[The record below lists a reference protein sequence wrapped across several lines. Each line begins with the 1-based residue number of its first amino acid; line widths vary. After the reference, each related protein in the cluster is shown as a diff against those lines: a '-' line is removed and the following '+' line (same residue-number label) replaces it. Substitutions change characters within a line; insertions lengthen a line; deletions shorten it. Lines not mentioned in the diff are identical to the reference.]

1 MEHFDTI
8 HDSPSHIHHSA
19 LPFSPSSSWLHKCY
33 SAELSQEVQ
42 VAKGLPAEW
51 GTCLR
56 TVSLG
61 KHVYDL
67 SYQNNAIAAGFGIDI
82 IILNAITGSQI
93 AVLSGHEGIVQS
105 VTYSPD
111 GISLISGSF
120 DNTVKLWDVQTGGV
134 VKTFY
139 GHTQYVLSVSAS
151 ADCARIASGSE
162 DHTIRLWNTQTG
174 ECSCVIDQEGM
185 VEHVSFFP
193 TDPQHLLSICGDKIK
208 QWDIDG
214 HQVGHAYDGSHVAF
228 SSDGTQ
234 FASCYGEAVKVQNSS
249 SGVIVAELQMGSS
262 YSGISR
268 FCCFSPDGRLI
279 AVNSYKTAY
288 VWNITSSTPI
298 LIETFTGH
306 TEVITSIVFSS
317 PSSLISASFDGSIK
331 FWQIGP
337 SSKDPL
343 EAPKSTSLDSATI
356 RSVTLQA
363 KDGIIITSDLDG
375 VVRTWDILT
384 GLCKAS
390 FQIPV
395 EVSDIRDA
403 RLINGKIILVGYA
416 DKRIN
421 IWDAEKGK
429 LLRIDETN
437 FSGGLKISDDESRVF
452 CLAGGF
458 IKAWSIQ
465 TGEIMGKVHAR
476 GREYGSLTIDNSR
489 VWVWDSSYSHEV
501 GWDFG
506 TPGSSP
512 VPLPKTPPY
521 RLHPNGTML
530 WDIRLHRI
538 KDTRTGKVVF
548 QLPKRYGSPFDVR
561 WNGQYLVASFFP
573 TSMNVLILDFGH
585 ILK

>member
-1 MEHFDTI
+1 MISSNDLTRLDFRITRVEPNVFRPRSLT
-8 HDSPSHIHHSA
+8 DSPSHIYHST

-33 SAELSQEVQ
+33 STELSQEVQ

-51 GTCLR
+51 GICLR

-61 KHVYDL
+61 KQVYDL
-67 SYQNNAIAAGFGIDI
+67 SYQNNAIAAGFDIDI

-93 AVLSGHEGIVQS
+93 AVLSGHRGVVQS

-111 GISLISGSF
+111 GISLISGSS

-139 GHTQYVLSVSAS
+139 GHTQYVSSVSAS
-151 ADCARIASGSE
+151 ADCARIASGSRDE
-162 DHTIRLWNTQTG
+162 IIRLWDIQTG
-174 ECSCVIDQEGM
+174 ECSCVIDQEGR

-193 TDPQHLLSICGDKIK
+193 TDPQHLLSICGGKVK

-234 FASCYGEAVKVQNSS
+234 FASCYRGVVKVQNSS
-249 SGVIVAELQMGSS
+249 SGVTVADLQMGSS
-262 YSGISR
+262 YSGI
-268 FCCFSPDGRLI
+268 CCFSPDSRLI
-279 AVNSYKTAY
+279 AVASYDTAY
-288 VWNITSSTPI
+288 VWNITSSTPN

-306 TEVITSIVFSS
+306 TETITSIVFSS
-317 PSSLISASFDGSIK
+317 PSSLISASLDGSIK

-356 RSVTLQA
+356 WSVTLQA
-363 KDGIIITSDLDG
+363 KDGIIITSHSDG

-390 FQIPV
+390 FQIPAK
-395 EVSDIRDA
+395 VSDIRDA
-403 RLINGKIILVGYA
+403 QLINGKIILVWYA
-416 DKRIN
+416 DERIN

-429 LLRIDETN
+429 LLRTDETN
-437 FSGGLKISDDESRVF
+437 FSGGLKISDDETRVF

-465 TGEIMGKVHAR
+465 TGEIMGKVYAGFR
-476 GREYGSLTIDNSR
+476 GEGSLTIDNSR
-489 VWVWDSSYSHEV
+489 VWVWDSSYSHEA

-530 WDIRLHRI
+530 WDIGVTNWI
-538 KDTRTGKVVF
+538 
-548 QLPKRYGSPFDVR
+548 PKGS
-561 WNGQYLVASFFP
+561 SE
-573 TSMNVLILDFGH
+573 
-585 ILK
+585 